1 MITAMGDKETK
12 HFSEIHRYFN
22 QLTNKNVRY
31 KPFHN
36 QLAKPEFAQLM
47 RDVADK
53 VFNHRVN
60 TKLKC
65 NHPVLA
71 SFDKLLIRD
80 GSSFAIHKALKKNYP
95 GRFTAISPAAVELHV
110 TYDLKT
116 GGIEKSTLTPDSF
129 SERAELPE
137 AHELENQLLSG
148 DRGYYSG
155 QLINETDDHGGYY
168 ILRAMRLSRIAV
180 HRATR
185 EDGKVVSKRT
195 KSLSD
200 LLKSLPKRQLIDMVV
215 EIDARETRLIAI
227 WSPKEKRHTFL
238 VTNLKAEQ
246 FSATQ
251 ISQLYRLRWQIELL
265 FKECKSHNNLQ
276 GFQTSNPALMEALV
290 WSSLIA
296 TMLKRFICSSIEQFY
311 QMEMSTLTVSKT
323 TVYWW
328 YSLLESIV
336 NHKRKQL
343 TDVLERM
350 YFFLKENAGRAHP
363 KRDKSTGLYQFGVE
377 PNIGVAS

>member
-1 MITAMGDKETK
+1 MKSTTLSKKLKVILSEKKLNKPGKNIGFSQRLRQIPPFQLIVSMITAMGDKETK

-36 QLAKPEFAQLM
+36 QLAKPGFAQLM

-53 VFNHRVN
+53 VFNHWVN

-71 SFDKLLIRD
+71 NFDKLLIQD
-80 GSSFAIHKALKKNYP
+80 GSSFAIHKALKKDYP

-116 GGIEKSTLTPDSF
+116 RGIEKSTLTPDSF

-155 QLINETDDHGGYY
+155 PLIHETDDHGGYS
-168 ILRAMRLSRIAV
+168 ILRALRLSRIAF

-185 EDGKVVSKRT
+185 EDGQVVSKRT
-195 KSLSD
+195 KSL
-200 LLKSLPKRQLIDMVV
+200 IDMIV
-215 EIDARETRLIAI
+215 EIDGRETRLIAI

-238 VTNLKAEQ
+238 VTNLNAEQ

-265 FKECKSHNNLQ
+265 FRLN
-276 GFQTSNPALMEALV
+276 
-290 WSSLIA
+290 
-296 TMLKRFICSSIEQFY
+296 
-311 QMEMSTLTVSKT
+311 
-323 TVYWW
+323 
-328 YSLLESIV
+328 
-336 NHKRKQL
+336 
-343 TDVLERM
+343 
-350 YFFLKENAGRAHP
+350 
-363 KRDKSTGLYQFGVE
+363 
-377 PNIGVAS
+377 

>member
-1 MITAMGDKETK
+1 MKRTTLSKKLKVVLSEKKLNKPGKNIGFSQRLRQIPPFQLIVSMITAMGDKETK

-31 KPFHN
+31 KLFHN

-80 GSSFAIHKALKKNYP
+80 GSSFAIHKALKKNYT

-129 SERAELPE
+129 SERAELPDI
-137 AHELENQLLSG
+137 HELENQLLSG
-148 DRGYYSG
+148 DRSYYSG

-180 HRATR
+180 H
-185 EDGKVVSKRT
+185 
-195 KSLSD
+195 
-200 LLKSLPKRQLIDMVV
+200 
-215 EIDARETRLIAI
+215 
-227 WSPKEKRHTFL
+227 
-238 VTNLKAEQ
+238 
-246 FSATQ
+246 
-251 ISQLYRLRWQIELL
+251 
-265 FKECKSHNNLQ
+265 
-276 GFQTSNPALMEALV
+276 
-290 WSSLIA
+290 
-296 TMLKRFICSSIEQFY
+296 
-311 QMEMSTLTVSKT
+311 
-323 TVYWW
+323 
-328 YSLLESIV
+328 
-336 NHKRKQL
+336 
-343 TDVLERM
+343 
-350 YFFLKENAGRAHP
+350 
-363 KRDKSTGLYQFGVE
+363 
-377 PNIGVAS
+377 